1 MDRDQT
7 VTPANQNTQPKTPA
21 KPGETGIT
29 PNLGRERPGEGL
41 DTGVDTGQIQP
52 GQNRD
57 NRID

>member
-1 MDRDQT
+1 MNNDPS
-7 VTPANQNTQPKTPA
+7 VTPANQNTRPQTPA

-41 DTGVDTGQIQP
+41 DTGVDTGHVPP
-52 GQNRD
+52 GQNRE